1 MARADALEQARR
13 AGARR
18 RALDEGLPLPPE
30 PIAAPRPAPPSAPPP
45 GAAATFLAA
54 ASNPTGAGA
63 AGASA
68 TGVSATGVSA
78 AGAPEAATTPALARG
93 PWFDARAFFL
103 GWLAL
108 PIASFAGLNSV
119 LVAAS
124 GFGAAYL
131 LARQSKV
138 ANGIASVGGALV
150 AGLLAGLLLLVIA
163 LVGAR

>member
-30 PIAAPRPAPPSAPPP
+30 PIAAPRPAPPSAPTP

-54 ASNPTGAGA
+54 ASNPTGAG
-63 AGASA
+63 A

-108 PIASFAGLNSV
+108 LIASFAGLNSV

-150 AGLLAGLLLLVIA
+150 AGLLAGLLMLVIA

>member
-63 AGASA
+63 

-108 PIASFAGLNSV
+108 LIASFAGLNSV

-150 AGLLAGLLLLVIA
+150 AGLLAGLLMLVIA